1 MELTMMYE
9 SKKLECLSTQKQAI
23 TLHPEVIEILFENRP
38 YVKKVFSNLRGLHGI
53 THMAM
58 ACIDPS
64 DELMVFSSTPTIEYN
79 LIHQNLWVHDHAFV
93 PEAELKNALLW
104 WDYPHDKL
112 EKIKLKHHH
121 LTVGMTICRPIGDFR
136 LVYSFATDEKY
147 KNLRQYYTENL
158 FGLIDM
164 GDYFYKSLRERYN
177 VYVTKHTP
185 PNLSEFS
192 SKASGLSIKPFLR
205 VVQNTNKGK

>member
-9 SKKLECLSTQKQAI
+9 SKKPECLPTQKQQI

-38 YVKKVFSNLRGLHGI
+38 YIKNVFSNLRGLHGI

-64 DELMVFSSTPTIEYN
+64 HELIAFSSTPTIEYN
-79 LIHQNLWVHDHAFV
+79 LIHQHLWVHDYVFV
-93 PEAELKNALLW
+93 PDVGLKNSLLW
-104 WDYPHDKL
+104 WDYQHEKI
-112 EKIKLKHHH
+112 EKIKLNNNHFT
-121 LTVGMTICRPIGDFR
+121 LGMTICRPIGDFR
-136 LVYSFATDEKY
+136 LVYSFATDEKH

-177 VYVTKHTP
+177 IYAMKHTP
-185 PNLSEFS
+185 PSLSEFK

-205 VVQNTNKGK
+205 VVQNTNKSR